1 MQFPLVQKFL
11 NDAIFIPSASIS
23 YFFSDFSYISLASSL
38 KYAML
43 MTTFRYQVEPLGFLI
58 KDDPNYTLQILHCL
72 QSVLEKS
79 KIPASPN
86 GRLHF
91 RMPDQD
97 LFIPIHEILY
107 IEATG
112 AHRIT
117 VHTTTAIY
125 QCSGSLNET
134 LSKLDQSFFLCHKSC
149 LVNTAHIR
157 TLYRRPCQI
166 VLDNGAVC
174 PCAQRRFSQL
184 QHLMGIE

>member
-1 MQFPLVQKFL
+1 MIPIYLCEDNTLQLDLLKSMIEKY
-11 NDAIFIPSASIS
+11 IFIQA
-23 YFFSDFSYISLASSL
+23 YD
-38 KYAML
+38 M
-43 MTTFRYQVEPLGFLI
+43 
-58 KDDPNYTLQILHCL
+58 
-72 QSVLEKS
+72 
-79 KIPASPN
+79 
-86 GRLHF
+86 
-91 RMPDQD
+91 
-97 LFIPIHEILY
+97 EIRQ
-107 IEATG
+107 A
-112 AHRIT
+112 